1 MLKHKKFYRSQNKKY
16 AESCKADGK
25 RIEREIEE
33 KEGLLEDIEYPKDL
47 KLFQLVHYK
56 NSLVNV
62 KEYSL
67 QYKDSDKPVFQGL
80 SFDIKKGDRVVL
92 SGKNGSGKT
101 TIIRKILEKCNSN
114 IGVCIIE

>member
-1 MLKHKKFYRSQNKKY
+1 MQSRVKQM
-16 AESCKADGK
+16 EK

-62 KEYSL
+62 KEYVAFLSYNRSL
-67 QYKDSDKPVFQGL
+67 VFYQ
-80 SFDIKKGDRVVL
+80 K
-92 SGKNGSGKT
+92 
-101 TIIRKILEKCNSN
+101 
-114 IGVCIIE
+114 

>member
-1 MLKHKKFYRSQNKKY
+1 MKERLR
-16 AESCKADGK
+16 K
-25 RIEREIEE
+25 RRVF
-33 KEGLLEDIEYPKDL
+33 LEDIEYLKDL

-80 SFDIKKGDRVVL
+80 SFDIKRVIVL
-92 SGKNGSGKT
+92 YYP
-101 TIIRKILEKCNSN
+101 EKWKWKDNN
-114 IGVCIIE
+114 Y

>member
-1 MLKHKKFYRSQNKKY
+1 MQSRVKQM
-16 AESCKADGK
+16 EK

-80 SFDIKKGDRVVL
+80 SFDIKRVIVL
-92 SGKNGSGKT
+92 YYPGKMEVE
-101 TIIRKILEKCNSN
+101 RQQLLEKS
-114 IGVCIIE
+114 